1 MARLVDGVLLSV
13 LFKLEL
19 EFTGLSGGVTLFA
32 FFGSAGAG
40 LKGGRLSFG
49 FAVTAGL
56 FVTLLVSFG
65 SLLLFITSGG
75 FTFFVSGNVQLE
87 TKSGLFDSF
96 GFKFMNEAMRFKEI
110 PSLTFFGSSGRGFCG
125 TPAECMLRGLLGKS
139 GDMGTVGAALTGP
152 KVFDPCK
159 GDMSSFAVQV
169 EASRMGLD
177 ITGLGAMGTSVSSF
191 SVGAFFSMGVRE
203 KPLKLPKKFTEG
215 LMLPGG
221 LLSESLR
228 RRLELISSGLD
239 RV

>member
-1 MARLVDGVLLSV
+1 
-13 LFKLEL
+13 
-19 EFTGLSGGVTLFA
+19 
-32 FFGSAGAG
+32 
-40 LKGGRLSFG
+40 
-49 FAVTAGL
+49 
-56 FVTLLVSFG
+56 
-65 SLLLFITSGG
+65 
-75 FTFFVSGNVQLE
+75 
-87 TKSGLFDSF
+87 
-96 GFKFMNEAMRFKEI
+96 MRFKEI

-239 RV
+239 RRLRDVAAFEYNKESLCDSKLVELFSINEQYFNLSEYDAHWKIRKRHKMCLTQKTIKRERDRDNMQK